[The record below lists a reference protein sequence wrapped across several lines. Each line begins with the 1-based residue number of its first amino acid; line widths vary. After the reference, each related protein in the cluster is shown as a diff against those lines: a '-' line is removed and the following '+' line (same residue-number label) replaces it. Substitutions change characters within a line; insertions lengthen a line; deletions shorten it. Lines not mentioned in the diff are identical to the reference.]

1 MARITS
7 DESQNVLL
15 NIAFNLG
22 LQDIG
27 MYCSGEI
34 YKKENYL
41 VFLNGLVIGI
51 HRNPE
56 KFLQEL
62 RYMRRKG

>member
-56 KFLQEL
+56 
-62 RYMRRKG
+62 